1 MATDRTS
8 AFKSLRW
15 RLTFWF
21 VTLTTAVYVL
31 SAMFATYLFRDA
43 LTNVVEDE
51 MEALMSEIEPAIK
64 LRGDTPTLQEWAR
77 TSLVMP
83 FKFLPTI
90 QLYDKNSRMVE
101 HYGPQGLPDLYTS
114 GGERTAPGNHL
125 VRVFSS
131 PLDAEGKLV
140 GYLQIQVNLRS
151 RERAVKT
158 FIDTLCYVAPYL
170 LLCMGVAGYMF
181 SAFAAK
187 PVEESFHVLRRFMTD
202 AGHELG
208 TPISIIQ
215 ANAELLE
222 PDVQSNEGM
231 SNRLAVITRSTDR
244 LGSLVHDL
252 ILLSKMES
260 PELQKKRQVI
270 DFDKLVRGAVEEFEA
285 LFSGKNIE
293 LTADKIVPSQVL
305 GDPDSLKRLLM
316 NLLQNALRYTEAG
329 GTVTVGL
336 DHVGRSTRLTVSDTG
351 IGIPEESLPRI
362 FDRFYRVE
370 KSRTR
375 AAGGAGLGLSI
386 VKAIVDLHRGRIEVT
401 SKVGT
406 GTTFTAWLPLRG

>member
-1 MATDRTS
+1 M
-8 AFKSLRW
+8 FKSLRW

-21 VTLTTAVYVL
+21 VTLTTVVYIL

-43 LTNVVEDE
+43 LTNMVEDE

-64 LRGDTPTLQEWAR
+64 LHGDTPTLHDWAR
-77 TSLVMP
+77 TSLVVP

-90 QLYDKNSRMVE
+90 QLYDKTGSMIE
-101 HYGPQGLPDLYTS
+101 HYGPRGLPDLYKT
-114 GGERTAPGNHL
+114 GGERTEGNHL
-125 VRVFSS
+125 VRVFST
-131 PLDAEGKLV
+131 PLAVEGKLV

-151 RERAVKT
+151 RERAVDT
-158 FIDTLCYVAPYL
+158 FISTVTGVAPYL
-170 LLCMGVAGYMF
+170 LLSLGIAGYMF
-181 SAFAAK
+181 STLAAK
-187 PVEESFHVLRRFMTD
+187 PVEESFQVLRRFMSD

-222 PDVQSNEGM
+222 PDLQNNEGM
-231 SNRLAVITRSTDR
+231 TGRLAVITRSTER
-244 LGSLVHDL
+244 LGNLVQDL

-260 PELQKKRQVI
+260 PELQKKRAAI
-270 DFDKLVRGAVEEFEA
+270 DFDKLVRSVVEEFDA
-285 LFSGKNIE
+285 LFNAKGIALE
-293 LTADKIVPSQVL
+293 ADKIQPSQIL
-305 GDPDSLKRLLM
+305 GDSDSLKRLVM
-316 NLLQNALRYTEAG
+316 NLLQNALRYTETG
-329 GTVTVGL
+329 GRVAVML

-351 IGIPEESLPRI
+351 IGIPEDSVPRI

-386 VKAIVDLHRGRIEVT
+386 VKAIVDVHRGRIEVT

-406 GTTFTAWLPLRG
+406 GTTFTVWLPLRS

>member
-1 MATDRTS
+1 
-8 AFKSLRW
+8 
-15 RLTFWF
+15 
-21 VTLTTAVYVL
+21 
-31 SAMFATYLFRDA
+31 
-43 LTNVVEDE
+43 
-51 MEALMSEIEPAIK
+51 
-64 LRGDTPTLQEWAR
+64 
-77 TSLVMP
+77 
-83 FKFLPTI
+83 
-90 QLYDKNSRMVE
+90 
-101 HYGPQGLPDLYTS
+101 
-114 GGERTAPGNHL
+114 
-125 VRVFSS
+125 
-131 PLDAEGKLV
+131 
-140 GYLQIQVNLRS
+140 
-151 RERAVKT
+151 
-158 FIDTLCYVAPYL
+158 
-170 LLCMGVAGYMF
+170 MGVAGYMF

-187 PVEESFHVLRRFMTD
+187 PVEESFHVLQRFMTD

-386 VKAIVDLHRGRIEVT
+386 VKAIVDMHRGRIEVT

>member
-1 MATDRTS
+1 M
-8 AFKSLRW
+8 FKSLRW

-21 VTLTTAVYVL
+21 VTLTTAVYIL

-43 LTNVVEDE
+43 LTNMVEDE

-64 LRGDTPTLQEWAR
+64 LHGDTPTLQEWAR
-77 TSLVMP
+77 TSLVVP

-90 QLYDKNSRMVE
+90 QLYDKSGQMIE
-101 HYGPQGLPDLYTS
+101 HYGPQGLPDLYKT
-114 GGERTAPGNHL
+114 GGERTTGNHL
-125 VRVFSS
+125 VRIFSS
-131 PLDAEGKLV
+131 PLAVEGKLV

-151 RERAVKT
+151 RERAVTT
-158 FIDTLCYVAPYL
+158 FVSTVTNVAPYL
-170 LLCMGVAGYMF
+170 LVSLGIAGYLF
-181 SAFAAK
+181 SSLAAK

-231 SNRLAVITRSTDR
+231 VNRLAVITRSTDR

-260 PELQKKRQVI
+260 PELQKKRLVV

-285 LFSGKNIE
+285 LFDGKGIK
-293 LTADKIVPSQVL
+293 LTAEKILPSQVL

-316 NLLQNALRYTEAG
+316 NLLQNALRYTESG
-329 GTVTVGL
+329 GTVSVTL

-406 GTTFTAWLPLRG
+406 GTTFTVWLPLRG